1 MKKPPGTAASCDTF
15 VAFNRDLPF
24 GRRWLVDFY
33 GSLLN
38 PKLMVF
44 VGLARHLGKLH
55 MVLSNPLCPSTIY
68 DYGNLNI
75 LDVES
80 LWLIQLKMDLWCNK
94 QLDHNIL

>member
-1 MKKPPGTAASCDTF
+1 MNNYLIHGVLHMMFYPHLKKKRGHMKKPPGTAASCDTF

-55 MVLSNPLCPSTIY
+55 MVLSNPLCPQY
-68 DYGNLNI
+68 NP
-75 LDVES
+75 
-80 LWLIQLKMDLWCNK
+80 
-94 QLDHNIL
+94 

>member
-1 MKKPPGTAASCDTF
+1 MIMLYEQLFNPWCPTYDVLPTLRKKRGHMKKPPGTAASCDTF

-38 PKLMVF
+38 PKFMVF

-55 MVLSNPLCPSTIY
+55 MVLSNPLCPQY
-68 DYGNLNI
+68 NP
-75 LDVES
+75 
-80 LWLIQLKMDLWCNK
+80 
-94 QLDHNIL
+94 